1 MFSSHLFRGL
11 LGAPFFLEL
20 VRWLL
25 VALAFCLIP
34 GVFAAEDVAS
44 TVVVGSDFQS
54 TREALGEA
62 IEAEGLVVSA
72 IIPFNGML
80 ARTAGDLAR
89 AASPFAHA
97 EIVQFCSAAL
107 AWQLLE
113 EAAAQIALCPL
124 AISVF
129 TTVAEPGRVVLAYRS
144 PGQGTAGRL
153 KAENLLRRLVQRSAE
168 LARLR
173 W

>member
-1 MFSSHLFRGL
+1 MKRRFEL
-11 LGAPFFLEL
+11 LRCLAA
-20 VRWLL
+20 
-25 VALAFCLIP
+25 ALAFCLIP
-34 GVFAAEDVAS
+34 RVVTAEDVRS
-44 TVVVGSDFQS
+44 QVVVGSDYRS
-54 TREALGEA
+54 TREALIEA

-72 IIPFNGML
+72 IVPFNGML

-89 AASPFAHA
+89 AASPFANA

-107 AWQLLE
+107 AWQLLDE
-113 EAAAQIALCPL
+113 DAAQIALCPL
-124 AISVF
+124 AISVY
-129 TTVAEPGRVVLAYRS
+129 TTTAEPDQVMLAYRS
-144 PGQGTAGRL
+144 PGQATAGRV